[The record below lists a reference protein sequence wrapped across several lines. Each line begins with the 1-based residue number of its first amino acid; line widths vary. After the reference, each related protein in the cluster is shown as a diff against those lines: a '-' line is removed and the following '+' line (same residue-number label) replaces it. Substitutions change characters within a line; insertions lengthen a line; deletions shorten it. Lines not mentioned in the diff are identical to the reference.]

1 MRLSGSIFSRGLI
14 RMWSQIACLG
24 LLMFLLGSADLAARF
39 NDLGHKMICQ
49 CGCNQVLLECN
60 HYGCPVSPQMR
71 AELQA
76 GLDRGDSNDLILQSF
91 VQKYGAIVLA
101 APIRGGFDN
110 VAWVVPIVA
119 FLLATLG
126 VALAIQ
132 RWRRPLVAARPGDG
146 SPSSH
151 PESVLERIRRETDI

>member
-1 MRLSGSIFSRGLI
+1 MHRHNPIWRDLLRTWFHIL
-14 RMWSQIACLG
+14 CLG
-24 LLMFLLGSADLAARF
+24 LLVFSLGSADPAARF

-76 GLDRGDSNDLILQSF
+76 GLNRGDSDNLVLQSF

-101 APIRGGFDN
+101 APIRGGFDD
-110 VAWVVPIVA
+110 VAWIVPIAA

-126 VALAIQ
+126 VAFLIQ
-132 RWRRPLVAARPGDG
+132 RWRKPAAAGLSTGPATQPND
-146 SPSSH
+146 
-151 PESVLERIRRETDI
+151 VLERIRKETEV

>member
-1 MRLSGSIFSRGLI
+1 MRLQSKFSRELF
-14 RMWSQIACLG
+14 RTWLHVACLG
-24 LLMFLLGSADLAARF
+24 LLVFSLGTADPTARF

-71 AELQA
+71 NELQA
-76 GLDRGDSNDLILQSF
+76 GLNRGDSDDLILQSF
-91 VQKYGAIVLA
+91 VQKYGAVVLA

-110 VAWVVPIVA
+110 VAWIVPIAA

-126 VALAIQ
+126 VALLIQ
-132 RWRRPLVAARPGDG
+132 RWRRPLSVPVSGATSGAAH
-146 SPSSH
+146 PSS
-151 PESVLERIRRETDI
+151 VLDRIRKETDV

>member
-1 MRLSGSIFSRGLI
+1 MGTWFHV
-14 RMWSQIACLG
+14 ACLG
-24 LLMFLLGSADLAARF
+24 LLVFLLASTDPTARF
-39 NDLGHKMICQ
+39 NELGHKMICQ

-76 GLDRGDSNDLILQSF
+76 GLDKGDNDDLILDGF

-110 VAWVVPIVA
+110 VAWIVPVIA
-119 FLLATLG
+119 FLLSTLG
-126 VALAIQ
+126 VALLIQ
-132 RWRRPLVAARPGDG
+132 RWRRPLPAAMSGEVAAAA
-146 SPSSH
+146 H
-151 PESVLERIRRETDI
+151 PNKILDRIRKETDV

>member
-1 MRLSGSIFSRGLI
+1 MRIWF
-14 RMWSQIACLG
+14 QVACLS
-24 LLMFLLGSADLAARF
+24 LLVFALGSADPMARF

-71 AELQA
+71 NELQA
-76 GLDRGDSNDLILQSF
+76 GIARGDSDNLVLQSF

-110 VAWVVPIVA
+110 VAWVVPILA
-119 FLLATLG
+119 FLLATFG
-126 VALAIQ
+126 VAVLIK
-132 RWRRPLVAARPGDG
+132 RWRRPTPVLRSAN
-146 SPSSH
+146 PSS
-151 PESVLERIRRETDI
+151 SVIERVRKETEI

>member
-1 MRLSGSIFSRGLI
+1 MHV
-14 RMWSQIACLG
+14 ACLG
-24 LLMFLLGSADLAARF
+24 LLVFSLGSADPAKRF
-39 NDLGHKMICQ
+39 NELGHKMICQ

-76 GLDRGDSNDLILQSF
+76 GLDRGDSDDLILQSF
-91 VQKYGAIVLA
+91 VQKYGAVVLA

-110 VAWVVPIVA
+110 VAWIVPIAA

-126 VALAIQ
+126 VALLIQ
-132 RWRRPLVAARPGDG
+132 RWRRPLSAAMTGG
-146 SPSSH
+146 GAAAAHSN
-151 PESVLERIRRETDI
+151 SVLERIRKETDV

>member
-1 MRLSGSIFSRGLI
+1 MLLRSKNRHGVMRIWF
-14 RMWSQIACLG
+14 QVACLS
-24 LLMFLLGSADLAARF
+24 LLVFALGSADPTARF

-71 AELQA
+71 NELQA
-76 GLDRGDSNDLILQSF
+76 GIARGDSDNLVLQSF

-110 VAWVVPIVA
+110 VAWIVPILA
-119 FLLATLG
+119 FLLATFG
-126 VALAIQ
+126 VAVLIK
-132 RWRRPLVAARPGDG
+132 RWRQPAQVPRSASP
-146 SPSSH
+146 PSS
-151 PESVLERIRRETDI
+151 VIERVRKETEI

>member
-1 MRLSGSIFSRGLI
+1 MRLRSTFSRNLM
-14 RMWSQIACLG
+14 RTWLHIACLG
-24 LLMFLLGSADLAARF
+24 LLVFSLASTDPAARF
-39 NDLGHKMICQ
+39 NELGHKMICQ

-71 AELQA
+71 FELQA
-76 GLDRGDSNDLILQSF
+76 GLDKGDNDDLILQGF

-110 VAWVVPIVA
+110 VAWIVPIIA

-126 VALAIQ
+126 VALLIQ
-132 RWRRPLVAARPGDG
+132 RWRRPLPAAISGGAVAAA
-146 SPSSH
+146 H
-151 PESVLERIRRETDI
+151 PNEILDRIRRETDV

>member
-1 MRLSGSIFSRGLI
+1 MRLRGISSRELM
-14 RMWSQIACLG
+14 RMWFYVACLG
-24 LLMFLLGSADLAARF
+24 LLVFSLGSADPAVRF

-76 GLDRGDSNDLILQSF
+76 GLDRGDSDDLVIQSF
-91 VQKYGAIVLA
+91 VQKYGAVVLA

-110 VAWVVPIVA
+110 VAWIVPIAA

-126 VALAIQ
+126 VALVIQ
-132 RWRRPLVAARPGDG
+132 RWRRPLTAEIPTPDASTG
-146 SPSSH
+146 H
-151 PESVLERIRRETDI
+151 PDSVLERIRRETDI

>member
-1 MRLSGSIFSRGLI
+1 MRIWF
-14 RMWSQIACLG
+14 QVACLS
-24 LLMFLLGSADLAARF
+24 LLVFALGSADPTARF

-71 AELQA
+71 NELQA
-76 GLDRGDSNDLILQSF
+76 GIARGDSDNLVLQSF

-110 VAWVVPIVA
+110 VAWIVPILA
-119 FLLATLG
+119 FLLATFG
-126 VALAIQ
+126 VAVLIK
-132 RWRRPLVAARPGDG
+132 RWRRPAQVPHSAN
-146 SPSSH
+146 PSS
-151 PESVLERIRRETDI
+151 SVIERVRKETEI

>member
-1 MRLSGSIFSRGLI
+1 MRTWL
-14 RMWSQIACLG
+14 QVACVS
-24 LLMFLLGSADLAARF
+24 LLVFALGSADPTARF

-71 AELQA
+71 NELQA
-76 GLDRGDSNDLILQSF
+76 GIARGDSDNLVLQSF

-110 VAWVVPIVA
+110 VAWIVPIAA

-126 VALAIQ
+126 VAVLIR
-132 RWRRPLVAARPGDG
+132 RWRRPAQVPRPV
-146 SPSSH
+146 SASN
-151 PESVLERIRRETDI
+151 SVIERVRKETEI